1 MRPSVVKGTFPR
13 VERLRDSLL
22 ATESEICHERAL
34 LVTESYQENQSL
46 PVVIKRAKALAKV
59 LAEITISIYPDELIV
74 GHQSSKRRS
83 PPVFPEM
90 CVEWIETELD
100 EFETRKH
107 NRLKVS
113 EETKKALRSI
123 LPYWKGKTLYDRFL
137 SMRPEPVAK
146 AVSFGLIANT
156 HEKNALGHVALN
168 YNKVLEKGFLGIKQ
182 EIEDALSHLDMA
194 SPDYLPRYEF
204 LKAASIVCD
213 AIMGFAARYANL
225 AREMAER
232 ESDPT
237 RRQELLQIS
246 EICAYVPANPA
257 RTFHEALQSVW
268 FAHLIPWIEANGY
281 SITPGRIDQYLY
293 PFYTADR
300 EGGATREELQEL
312 LECFWIKFSEVLRV
326 DDKAV
331 AEISSGYPLG
341 QNVALGGVLPDG
353 TDGTNELSFMCLE
366 AHAHIRLLQ
375 PNLTVRLH
383 EGTPDSF
390 LKEAVRVISLGNGM
404 PQLLNDETIVESLL
418 GRGIPIE
425 EARDYIPVGCDEIT
439 VEGTWARCNGG
450 YLNFAK
456 ILELT
461 LNNGRCILTGEKLGL
476 ETGDPT
482 RFKTFAEL
490 MAAYHRQLEH
500 AVGIQAA
507 AANITDVIHAELAP
521 CPTVSIQ
528 VSGCIDKGRDVT
540 RGGAR
545 YNFTGPV
552 GVGSATV
559 GDSLAAIK
567 KLVYE
572 EGAVSIED
580 IIQAIRQDFADHEPL
595 RQMLIN
601 RAPKFGCDEDYVD
614 DLVIEITDSFF
625 DHAEKHANP
634 RGGSFMPALYSVT
647 AQAGLGRLSAA
658 TPDGRRERTPLS
670 DGLSPSNGMDLA
682 GPTAALKS
690 VSKVDLVRATNGVI
704 FNLRFSP
711 SVLNDGDGLDKI
723 AQFLRTFVDLGGFHV
738 QFNIISTDTL
748 KEAQQNPE
756 AHRGLV
762 VRVAGYSAFFV
773 ELCKEVQDSIIA
785 RTEQSFC

>member
-1 MRPSVVKGTFPR
+1 MPVVTRTFPR

-34 LVTESYQENQSL
+34 LVTESYQENEGL
-46 PVVIKRAKALAKV
+46 PILIKRAKALAKV
-59 LAEITISIYPDELIV
+59 LAEMTIFIHPDELIV

-83 PPVFPEM
+83 PPVFPEL

-113 EETKKALRSI
+113 EETKRALRSI
-123 LPYWKGKTLYDRFL
+123 LPYWKGKTVYDRFL
-137 SMRPEPVAK
+137 AMRPESVAK

-168 YNKVLEKGFLGIKQ
+168 YKKVLAKGFRGIKE
-182 EIEDALSHLDMA
+182 EIEDALSQLDIA
-194 SPDYLPRYEF
+194 SPDYLPKYEF
-204 LKAASIVCD
+204 LQAASIVCD
-213 AIMGFAARYANL
+213 AIMDFAGRYAKL
-225 AREMAER
+225 AREMAEE
-232 ESDPT
+232 ESDPV
-237 RRQELLQIS
+237 RRQELLTIS
-246 EICAYVPANPA
+246 EICAHVPANPP
-257 RTFHEALQSVW
+257 RTFHEALQAFW

-281 SITPGRIDQYLY
+281 SITPGRLDQYLY
-293 PFYTADR
+293 PYYRSDR
-300 EGGATREELQEL
+300 ERGVSKEELQEL
-312 LECFWIKFSEVLRV
+312 LECLWVKFSEVLRV

-366 AHAHIRLLQ
+366 AQAHIRLLQ

-383 EGTPDSF
+383 AGTPDDF
-390 LKEAVRVISLGNGM
+390 LKAAVRVISLGNGM
-404 PQLLNDETIVESLL
+404 PQLLNDELIIPSLVQ
-418 GRGIPIE
+418 RGIPIE

-439 VEGTWARCNGG
+439 VDGTWGRCNGG

-456 ILELT
+456 VLELT
-461 LNNGRCILTGEKLGL
+461 LNNGRCLLTGEKLGL
-476 ETGDPT
+476 ETGDPAG
-482 RFKTFAEL
+482 FQTFSEL
-490 MAAYHRQLEH
+490 MGAYHRQLEH

-507 AANITDVIHAELAP
+507 AANITDLIHAELAP
-521 CPTVSIQ
+521 CPTVSIL
-528 VSGCIDKGRDVT
+528 VTGCIENGRDAT
-540 RGGAR
+540 HGGAR

-572 EGAVSIED
+572 SKAISLED
-580 IIQAIRQDFADHEPL
+580 IIQAVRQDFVGHEPL

-614 DLVIEITDSFF
+614 DLVIEITKDFF
-625 DHAEKHANP
+625 DQVEKHTNP
-634 RGGSFMPALYSVT
+634 RGGPFIPALYSVT

-670 DGLSPSNGMDLA
+670 DGISPSNGMDLA

-690 VSKVDLVRATNGVI
+690 VCKVDLIRATNGVI

-711 SVLNDGDGLDKI
+711 SVLSDGDGLNKI
-723 AQFLRTFVDLGGFHV
+723 AQFLRTFVDLGGFHI
-738 QFNIISTDTL
+738 QFNIISTETL
-748 KEAQQNPE
+748 KEAQRNPE

-785 RTEQSFC
+785 RTEQSFR

>member
-1 MRPSVVKGTFPR
+1 MSKRTFPR

-34 LVTESYQENQSL
+34 IVTESYQENEGL

-59 LAEITISIYPDELIV
+59 LAEMTIFIHPDELIV

-90 CVEWIETELD
+90 CVEWIERELD

-123 LPYWKGKTLYDRFL
+123 LPYWKGRTVYDRFL
-137 SMRPEPVAK
+137 TMRPAPVAR

-168 YNKVLEKGFLGIKQ
+168 YKKVLEMGFRGIKR
-182 EIEDALSHLDMA
+182 EIDDALSKLNIA

-204 LKAASIVCD
+204 LHAASIVCD
-213 AIMGFAARYANL
+213 AIIGFAERYAKL
-225 AREMAER
+225 ARELAAR
-232 ESDPT
+232 EADPT
-237 RRQELLQIS
+237 RKQELLQIG
-246 EICAYVPANPA
+246 EVCARVPANPA
-257 RTFHEALQSVW
+257 RTFHEALQSLW
-268 FAHLIPWIEANGY
+268 FAHLIPWIEDNGY

-293 PFYTADR
+293 PYYKADR
-300 EGGATREELQEL
+300 ERGAPKEELQEL
-312 LECFWIKFSEVLRV
+312 LECLWIKFSEVLRV

-341 QNVALGGVLPDG
+341 QNVALGGLLPDG

-366 AHAHIRLLQ
+366 AQAHIRLLQ

-383 EGTPDSF
+383 AGTPDDF
-390 LKEAVRVISLGNGM
+390 LKAAVQVISLGNGM
-404 PQLLNDETIVESLL
+404 PQLLNDEIIIPSLVR
-418 GRGIPIE
+418 RGIPVE

-439 VEGTWARCNGG
+439 VEGTWGRCNGG
-450 YLNFAK
+450 YLSFAK
-456 ILELT
+456 VLELT
-461 LNNGRCILTGEKLGL
+461 LNNGRCLLTGEKLGL
-476 ETGDPT
+476 ETGD
-482 RFKTFAEL
+482 RFGTFAEL

-507 AANITDVIHAELAP
+507 AANITDQIHAELAP
-521 CPTVSIQ
+521 CPTVSLL
-528 VSGCIDKGRDVT
+528 VSGCIEKGRDVT
-540 RGGAR
+540 GGGAR

-552 GVGSATV
+552 GVGSGTV

-572 EGAVSIED
+572 EGAVSLDD
-580 IIQAIRQDFADHEPL
+580 IIQAIRQNFIGHEPL

-601 RAPKFGCDEDYVD
+601 RAPKFGCDVDYVD

-625 DHAEKHANP
+625 DQVEKHTNP
-634 RGGSFMPALYSVT
+634 RGGAFIPALYSVT

-670 DGLSPSNGMDLA
+670 DGISPSNGMDLA

-690 VSKVDLVRATNGVI
+690 VCKVDLVRATNGVI

-711 SVLNDGDGLDKI
+711 SVLSEEDGLDKI
-723 AQFLRTFVDLGGFHV
+723 AQFLRTFVDLGGFHI
-738 QFNIISTDTL
+738 QFNIISTETL

-785 RTEQSFC
+785 RTEQSFA